1 MHKNMTPAQIKAALK
16 RRDISQ
22 SGLARDLGCTPQ
34 HIFLVIK
41 DPTRSFPAA
50 QHIATALGKNRLMFG
65 LSFTIRTRHHP
76 NQGDLCQ
83 RVILIIKRLSLFLC

>member
-1 MHKNMTPAQIKAALK
+1 MYKNMTPAQIKSALK

-50 QHIATALGKNRLMFG
+50 QHIATALDKEPAEVWPEIYRPGQAPPKPGRP
-65 LSFTIRTRHHP
+65 LSKGYFDH
-76 NQGDLCQ
+76 QAA
-83 RVILIIKRLSLFLC
+83 

>member
-1 MHKNMTPAQIKAALK
+1 MLKNMTPDQIKAALK
-16 RRDISQ
+16 HRDITQ

-50 QHIATALGKNRLMFG
+50 RHIAKALDKDLNEVWPETYR
-65 LSFTIRTRHHP
+65 P
-76 NQGDLCQ
+76 NQPRPKPGRPISKGFYDHQ
-83 RVILIIKRLSLFLC
+83 AA

>member
-50 QHIATALGKNRLMFG
+50 QHIATALGKKPSDVWPELYHPDQAPPKPGRP
-65 LSFTIRTRHHP
+65 LSKGYFDH
-76 NQGDLCQ
+76 QAA
-83 RVILIIKRLSLFLC
+83 

>member
-1 MHKNMTPAQIKAALK
+1 MQKNMTPNQIKIALK
-16 RRDISQ
+16 NKDISQ

-50 QHIATALGKNRLMFG
+50 CHIAKALDKGPADIWPEIYRPDQPPPKVGRP
-65 LSFTIRTRHHP
+65 LSKGYYDH
-76 NQGDLCQ
+76 QAA
-83 RVILIIKRLSLFLC
+83 